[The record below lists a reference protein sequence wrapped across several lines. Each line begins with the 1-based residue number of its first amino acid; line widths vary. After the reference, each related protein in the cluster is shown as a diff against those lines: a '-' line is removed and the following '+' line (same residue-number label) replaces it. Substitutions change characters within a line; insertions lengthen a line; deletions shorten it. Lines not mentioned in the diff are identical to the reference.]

1 MKRRS
6 AIILVLCF
14 LSLCSFAQLNKSYF
28 FYKGREYIIAG
39 RYREAIECLNI
50 LLRSEPHEY
59 EGYFLRGVAKFNL
72 DDLNGAQLDFTLAI
86 SEKPAY
92 TQALQYRAITRSR
105 LGQYNESLADFGA
118 ALSFRP
124 DDAGIYYSRGVTFFL
139 NQDFTNSVSDF
150 TEFIRLQPREP
161 EGYLNRGTSRLYL
174 KDTVGAEEDYN
185 HAIKVNPYWGD
196 SYMRRGLLRLMKN
209 QYKPSIED
217 LSKSILIDSTF
228 AIAYFYRAIA
238 RNNVSDLKGA
248 LSDFN
253 SSIKY
258 DSTNSVAYFNRAIL
272 RSQIGD
278 YNNAIV
284 DYTKVALSNPENVLV
299 YYNRG
304 STYATLGNL
313 NAALHDYDMAIS
325 LYPDFANAYLL
336 RSSVKA
342 QMGDIHGSKSD
353 RQIAEAKIKEY
364 KSKMN
369 DSMFSAY
376 ADTSKQFN
384 RILSFDANFASKNK
398 DFSNIRSDIR
408 NEVKQLPLFRLT
420 IASPDTTYGVVNPSK
435 YENRKLERFIA
446 SSKIE
451 GLRLLNWTT
460 DLQVEYIEYL
470 DDKNNQPSTKE
481 ELFKKSITQSL
492 QSQYASALNYL
503 NYIISQG
510 VSEPYAYMNRAT
522 VQAEMI
528 DFVASLE
535 GSYQS
540 MKNLDPDPAVRLHQ
554 SSRKVKYDY
563 SGVIAD
569 LNKAI
574 ELMPEL
580 PHLYYNMGGIL
591 MKQGDYPGAILQY
604 NKAIE
609 LFPYFAEAY
618 YNRGIAQ
625 IIVGE
630 LTTGCMDISRAGE
643 LGIEE
648 AYSVIKKYCK

>member
-1 MKRRS
+1 MKRRF
-6 AIILVLCF
+6 AIIFLLVL
-14 LSLCSFAQLNKSYF
+14 SLGCFAQLNKSYF

-72 DDLNGAQLDFTLAI
+72 DDLSGAQLDFTLAI
-86 SEKPAY
+86 TEKPAY

-105 LGQYNESLADFGA
+105 LGLYNESLADFDA

-124 DDAGIYYSRGVTFFL
+124 NDASIYYSRGVTYFL
-139 NQDFTNSVSDF
+139 NQDFPNSVSDF

-161 EGYLNRGTSRLYL
+161 EGYLNRGTSLLYL
-174 KDTVGAEEDYN
+174 KDTVGAEKDYN
-185 HAIKVNPYWGD
+185 QAIRVNPYWGD

-209 QYKPSIED
+209 QYQPSIED
-217 LSKSILIDSTF
+217 LTKSITIDSTF

-238 RNNVSDLKGA
+238 RNNISDLRGA

-253 SSIKY
+253 SSIRH

-278 YNNAIV
+278 YNNAII
-284 DYTKVALSNPENVLV
+284 DYTKVADSNPENVLV

-304 STYATLGNL
+304 STYATIGYMRE
-313 NAALHDYDMAIS
+313 ALRDYDMAIS

-342 QMGDIHGSKSD
+342 SLGDIKGSKSD
-353 RQIAEAKIKEY
+353 MMIAEAKIKEY

-369 DSMFSAY
+369 DSIFSAY
-376 ADTSKQFN
+376 ADTSQQFN

-398 DFSNIRSDIR
+398 GFSNIRSDIR
-408 NEVKQLPLFRLT
+408 SEVKLLPLFRLT
-420 IASPDTTYGVVNPSK
+420 IASVDTTYGVVNPSK
-435 YENRKLERFIA
+435 YENRKLERFI
-446 SSKIE
+446 SSTNIE

-460 DLQVEYIEYL
+460 DLQTEYIEYL
-470 DDKNNQPSTKE
+470 DEKNREPSTSAD
-481 ELFKKSITQSL
+481 LLKKSITQSL
-492 QSQYASALNYL
+492 QSQFSSALSYL

-510 VSEPYAYMNRAT
+510 TTEPYAYMNRAT

-528 DFVASLE
+528 DFIASLE
-535 GSYQS
+535 GNYQS
-540 MKNLDPDPAVRLHQ
+540 MKNMDPDPAARLRQ
-554 SSRKVKYDY
+554 STRKTTYDY

-569 LNKAI
+569 LKKAI

-580 PHLYYNMGGIL
+580 PHLYYNMAGIL
-591 MKQGDYPGAILQY
+591 MKQGDIPGAIQQY

-618 YNRGIAQ
+618 YNRGVAQ

-630 LTTGCMDISRAGE
+630 TTTGCMDISRAGE
-643 LGIEE
+643 FGIEE
-648 AYSVIKKYCK
+648 AYTIIKKYCK

>member
-6 AIILVLCF
+6 SIILVLIF
-14 LSLCSFAQLNKSYF
+14 LCLGCFAQLNKPYF

-39 RYREAIECLNI
+39 RYREAIDYLNI

-72 DDLNGAQLDFTLAI
+72 DDLSGAQADFTLAI

-105 LGQYNESLADFGA
+105 LGLYKESLEDFEA

-124 DDAGIYYSRGVTFFL
+124 NDAAIYYSRGVTYFL
-139 NQDFTNSVSDF
+139 NQDFANSVSDF
-150 TEFIRLQPREP
+150 TCFIRLQPREP

-174 KDTVGAEEDYN
+174 KDTVGAESDYN
-185 HAIKVNPYWGD
+185 QAINVNPYWGD

-209 QYKPSIED
+209 QYKASIED
-217 LSKSILIDSTF
+217 LNKSLSIDTTF

-238 RNNVSDLKGA
+238 KNNVSDLKGA
-248 LSDFN
+248 LADFN
-253 SSIKY
+253 SSIRH

-278 YNNAIV
+278 YNNAIL
-284 DYTKVALSNPENVLV
+284 DYTKVAESNPENVLV

-304 STYATLGNL
+304 STYATLGHMRE
-313 NAALHDYDMAIS
+313 ALRDYNMAIS

-342 QMGDIHGSKSD
+342 SIGDISGSKSD
-353 RQIAEAKIKEY
+353 KQIAEAKIKEY

-376 ADTSKQFN
+376 ADTSQQFN

-398 DFSNIRSDIR
+398 GFANIRSDIR
-408 NEVKQLPLFRLT
+408 SEVKLLPLFRLT
-420 IASPDTTYGVVNPSK
+420 IASVDTTYGVVNPCK
-435 YENRKLERFIA
+435 YENRKLDRFI
-446 SSKIE
+446 SSTKIE

-460 DLQVEYIEYL
+460 DLQAEYIEYL
-470 DDKNNQPSTKE
+470 DDKNKAPSSYSD
-481 ELFKKSITQSL
+481 LLKKSITQSL
-492 QSQYASALNYL
+492 QSQYSSSLSYL

-510 VSEPYAYMNRAT
+510 TSEPYAYMNRAT

-528 DFVASLE
+528 DFIASLE
-535 GSYQS
+535 GNYQS
-540 MKNLDPDPAVRLHQ
+540 MKNMDPDPAARLQQ
-554 SSRKVKYDY
+554 SARKATYDY

-569 LNKAI
+569 LKKAI

-591 MKQGDYPGAILQY
+591 FKQGDIPGAIKQY

-643 LGIEE
+643 FGIEE
-648 AYSVIKKYCK
+648 AYSIIKKYCK